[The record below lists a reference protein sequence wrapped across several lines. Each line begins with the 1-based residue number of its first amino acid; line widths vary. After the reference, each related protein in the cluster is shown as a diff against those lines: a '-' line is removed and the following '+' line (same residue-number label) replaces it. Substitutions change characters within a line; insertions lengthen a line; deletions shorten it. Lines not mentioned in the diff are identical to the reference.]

1 MYYSLHDRK
10 LCVLGLCQLIS
21 MSPNRP
27 PILNE
32 LANGIIPSL
41 IILFD
46 GLKRAY
52 IGEFLNKFTRF
63 DKS

>member
-1 MYYSLHDRK
+1 MFSFFFFRLHDRK

-32 LANGIIPSL
+32 LANRIIPSL
-41 IILFD
+41 ILLFD

-52 IGEFLNKFTRF
+52 IGKMMY
-63 DKS
+63 S